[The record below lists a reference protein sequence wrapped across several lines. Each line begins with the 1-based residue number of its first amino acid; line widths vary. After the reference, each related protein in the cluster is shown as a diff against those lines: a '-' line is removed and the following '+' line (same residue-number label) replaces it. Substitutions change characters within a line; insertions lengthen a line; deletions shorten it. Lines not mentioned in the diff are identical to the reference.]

1 METEL
6 LTIYDSFGASIGVA
20 TREEVHKKGYWHKT
34 FQCYV
39 IGIENDAEYMYIQ
52 LRSQGKK
59 DFANLYDITAAGHIL
74 SNESVEEGV
83 REVNEELGLNVS
95 SDELLSLGIIPN
107 IIVSENIKDYE
118 LSHVFLYEMK
128 EPMETL
134 ILQQEEVSGIAK
146 APLREFIDFFN
157 GKLEHLEI
165 EGYQLELN
173 GEKNWFSES
182 INKEKFVPHS
192 KEYFV
197 GVAKAIC
204 KGRLQKDVPKSKRNG
219 RLTK

>member
-6 LTIYDSFGASIGVA
+6 LTICDRAGVSIGEA

-39 IGIENDAEYMYIQ
+39 IGIESDAEYMYIQ

-107 IIVSENIKDYE
+107 IIITENIRDYE
-118 LSHVFLYEMK
+118 LSHVFLYEMN
-128 EPMETL
+128 EPMDTF

-157 GKLEHLEI
+157 GKLEHIVI
-165 EGYQLELN
+165 EGYRLDLN
-173 GEKNWFSES
+173 SEKNWFSES
-182 INKEKFVPHS
+182 ITRENFVPHS
-192 KEYFV
+192 TEYFL
-197 GVAKAIC
+197 GVAKAISEV
-204 KGRLQKDVPKSKRNG
+204 RFQKDVMKSN
-219 RLTK
+219 

>member
-6 LTIYDSFGASIGVA
+6 LTIYDRAGVSIGEA

-39 IGIENDAEYMYIQ
+39 IGSESDTEYMYIQ

-95 SDELLSLGIIPN
+95 SEELISLGVIPN
-107 IIVSENIKDYE
+107 IIITENIKDYE
-118 LSHVFLYEMK
+118 LSHVFLYEMN
-128 EPMETL
+128 EPMETF

-146 APLREFIDFFN
+146 APLHEFIDFFN
-157 GKLEHLEI
+157 GKLEHLEV
-165 EGYQLELN
+165 EGYRLELN
-173 GEKNWFSES
+173 GKKNWFSES
-182 INKEKFVPHS
+182 INREKFVPHS
-192 KEYFV
+192 NEYFV

-204 KGRLQKDVPKSKRNG
+204 EVRFQKDVMKSN
-219 RLTK
+219 

>member
-6 LTIYDSFGASIGVA
+6 LTIYDRFGASIGVA

-39 IGIENDAEYMYIQ
+39 TGIENDAEYMYIQ

-74 SNESVEEGV
+74 SNEAVEEGV

-107 IIVSENIKDYE
+107 IIVTENIKDYE

-128 EPMETL
+128 EPMESF
-134 ILQQEEVSGIAK
+134 ILQQEEVSGMVK
-146 APLREFIDFFN
+146 TPLNEFIAFFS
-157 GKLEHLEI
+157 GKSENLRI
-165 EGYQLELN
+165 EGYKLGSGGN
-173 GEKNWFSES
+173 KTWFTDIIDKNQ
-182 INKEKFVPHS
+182 FVPHS
-192 KEYFV
+192 QDYFES
-197 GVAKAIC
+197 VAEAIS
-204 KGRLQKDVPKSKRNG
+204 SKR
-219 RLTK
+219 KKQ